1 MSKKTLAVI
10 AVGIAVVF
18 LFASAG
24 CVSKK
29 RLRTV
34 EQEHAEQ
41 MAQANARIDE
51 LVENKDGLDKELKLA
66 QDSLAGAQSE
76 NKTLAAKAASLKDQ
90 LAALESQKA
99 ELDKALASG
108 KETEASYQKKVRGL
122 NGLITGL
129 RKDVAEMESQ
139 IAAKDEMIAS
149 LRESEARLTAASEE
163 QSRQMA
169 ALNSEKDDLSA
180 TLDKTIAGKKS
191 TTLILGILLALAVIL
206 AIVGFVR
213 GRKGP
218 SAA

>member
-10 AVGIAVVF
+10 AVGIAVAFV
-18 LFASAG
+18 FASAG

-51 LVENKDGLDKELKLA
+51 LVEAKDTLD
-66 QDSLAGAQSE
+66 QDLTKTRANLAGAQSE
-76 NKTLAAKAASLKDQ
+76 NKELMAKAASLKDQ

-99 ELDKALASG
+99 ELDQALAAG

-122 NGLITGL
+122 NGLIAGL

-149 LRESEARLTAASEE
+149 LRDSEAKLTAASED
-163 QSRQMA
+163 QGRQIT
-169 ALNSEKDDLSA
+169 ALMSDKDNLTA
-180 TLDKTIAGKKS
+180 ELDKTIAGKKS
-191 TTLILGILLALAVIL
+191 ITLILGILLALAVIL
-206 AIVGFVR
+206 AIIGFAR
-213 GRKGP
+213 GRKTASP
-218 SAA
+218 A